1 MTITVYS
8 ANKCMQCRFTKEMLE
23 REGVEFSE
31 KNVDDNETY
40 RDDVRQLGFQTVP
53 VTTLRNNEGELV
65 RVVSG
70 FDPPGLGALKGMQ
83 AEQQKK
89 ERE

>member
-8 ANKCMQCRFTKEMLE
+8 ANNCMQCRFTKEMLD

-31 KNVDDNETY
+31 KNVDDNEAY
-40 RDDVRQLGFQTVP
+40 REVVRQLGFQTVP

-65 RVVSG
+65 WVVSG
-70 FDPPGLGALKGMQ
+70 FDPPSLGALKRLQ
-83 AEQQKK
+83 AE
-89 ERE
+89 R

>member
-31 KNVDDNETY
+31 KNVDDNETSVSY
-40 RDDVRQLGFQTVP
+40 THLTLP
-53 VTTLRNNEGELV
+53 TTPYV
-65 RVVSG
+65 
-70 FDPPGLGALKGMQ
+70 
-83 AEQQKK
+83 
-89 ERE
+89 

>member
-31 KNVDDNETY
+31 IMWTITKHIEMMSDN
-40 RDDVRQLGFQTVP
+40 
-53 VTTLRNNEGELV
+53 
-65 RVVSG
+65 
-70 FDPPGLGALKGMQ
+70 
-83 AEQQKK
+83 
-89 ERE
+89 

>member
-8 ANKCMQCRFTKEMLE
+8 ANNCMQCRFTKEMLE

-31 KNVDDNETY
+31 KNVDDNESY
-40 RDDVRQLGFQTVP
+40 REVVRQLGFQTVP
-53 VTTLRNNEGELV
+53 VTTLRNNEGKLV

-70 FDPPGLGALKGMQ
+70 FDPPGLGALKGLQ
-83 AEQQKK
+83 AEL
-89 ERE
+89 E